1 MAKRRRDSAFGKESG
16 GGIPL
21 TAVSPISKEI
31 PPLPLPFHF
40 RYLLIWIYSSLFVG
54 RRRRPRQSVRPP
66 PASDKRRRGQR
77 FTKPKIQSPVCLW
90 SETYMLDSINTAI
103 IASKSKETIVECLC
117 AVPAVFV
124 FEAAAIPN
132 QEKINYSQFSPPPPP
147 PPFNAK
153 SDPLPLPPAGR
164 KRREKKQDL
173 AFPKTDIRKGKK
185 RNSWMSPSPSFFTSH
200 CLSCHS
206 CLLLS

>member
-1 MAKRRRDSAFGKESG
+1 MAKRGRDSAFGKESG

-54 RRRRPRQSVRPP
+54 RRRRRRRPRQSVRPP

-132 QEKINYSQFSPPPPP
+132 QEKINYSQFSP
-147 PPFNAK
+147 
-153 SDPLPLPPAGR
+153 
-164 KRREKKQDL
+164 
-173 AFPKTDIRKGKK
+173 
-185 RNSWMSPSPSFFTSH
+185 SPSSPFQREV
-200 CLSCHS
+200 
-206 CLLLS
+206 